1 MGKLKLTL
9 ACGLYDRTRALQN
22 GEVRPEGIEL
32 NYLAYEPFQLFWR
45 QARYAEFDAS
55 EYSLGAYLTEL
66 GKGMDRFVGIPV
78 FPSRAFR
85 HSCVYV
91 NTEAGIEK
99 AEDLKG
105 KRIGLPDFSLT
116 AIIWLRGILAD
127 DYGIGNED
135 AIWYT
140 GGLNKPGGEPRMTLN
155 LPEGM
160 ERYHVRDRSL
170 NDMLVEG
177 ELDALLAPLMPVSFL
192 NRSPRVARL
201 WPNYAE
207 VEKDYFSR
215 TGLFPIMHAVVIKR
229 NIYEKHPWVARN
241 LMQAFIEAKEIAQQ
255 ELYGLSV
262 LKTTL
267 PWQFPAYEETV
278 RIMGPDYWPYGME
291 ANRKGFETLARYMYE
306 QGITP
311 RIVKMEEAFV
321 ESTWG

>member
-1 MGKLKLTL
+1 MSKLELTL
-9 ACGLYDRTRALQN
+9 ACGLYDRTRALEDGQ
-22 GEVRPEGIEL
+22 VRPEGIKL
-32 NYLAYEPFQLFWR
+32 NYLGIEPFELFWR
-45 QARYAEFDAS
+45 QARYAEFDVS
-55 EYSLGAYLTEL
+55 EYSLGAYLIEL
-66 GKGMDRFVGIPV
+66 GRGHDRFVGVPV

-91 NTEAGIEK
+91 NTGAGIREP
-99 AEDLKG
+99 EHLKG

-116 AIIWLRGILAD
+116 AIVWLRGILAD
-127 DYGIGNED
+127 DYGIGHED

-140 GGLNKPGGEPRMTLN
+140 GGLNRPGGEPRMALD

-160 ERYHVRDRSL
+160 QTHHVSDRSL
-170 NDMLVEG
+170 NDMLDSG
-177 ELDALLAPLMPVSFL
+177 ELDALLAPLMPVSFCKQ
-192 NRSPRVARL
+192 SPRVARL

-229 NIYEKHPWVARN
+229 GIYEQYPWVARN
-241 LMQAFIEAKEIAQQ
+241 LMQAFGKAKEMAQE

-267 PWQFPAYEETV
+267 PWQFPAYEETIQ
-278 RIMGPDYWPYGME
+278 IMGTDFWPYGME
-291 ANRKGFETLARYMYE
+291 ANRKCFDVLARYMYE
-306 QGITP
+306 QGLTP
-311 RIVKMEEAFV
+311 RVVTMEEAFV